1 MWLSA
6 KPPPIPTNN
15 FPCRIEELSP
25 SIWHSLYKRESN
37 IYHAPTKSCLL
48 CSEIDKIISGITE
61 CHKSALSPDCPNCQ
75 EKRNNAKYLNRKWL
89 ADVHTKNLSSLI
101 YTKIGGEVK
110 PLRAEAWSNEKNNN
124 KANEP
129 LKTQMERELSK
140 FSRSRKPIPLQAWVP
155 DSSQP
160 RANKITIQPTQTNLH
175 TKRDIELKQEAV
187 PLIPD
192 KKPSTEDINL
202 ITIEEPETTNISST
216 PPKSDNEEDPKDTD
230 IEAQQESADKILA
243 VVKEIPEKINPITE
257 TQLQSED
264 TEDSPTSFGEDIQDI
279 AWIDADE
286 DPWEHGMQ
294 LGHIYNI

>member
-48 CSEIDKIISGITE
+48 CSEINKIISGITE

-75 EKRNNAKYLNRKWL
+75 EKRNNAKYLNRTWL

-140 FSRSRKPIPLQAWVP
+140 FSRSRKPIPL
-155 DSSQP
+155 
-160 RANKITIQPTQTNLH
+160 
-175 TKRDIELKQEAV
+175 
-187 PLIPD
+187 
-192 KKPSTEDINL
+192 
-202 ITIEEPETTNISST
+202 
-216 PPKSDNEEDPKDTD
+216 
-230 IEAQQESADKILA
+230 
-243 VVKEIPEKINPITE
+243 
-257 TQLQSED
+257 
-264 TEDSPTSFGEDIQDI
+264 
-279 AWIDADE
+279 
-286 DPWEHGMQ
+286 
-294 LGHIYNI
+294 